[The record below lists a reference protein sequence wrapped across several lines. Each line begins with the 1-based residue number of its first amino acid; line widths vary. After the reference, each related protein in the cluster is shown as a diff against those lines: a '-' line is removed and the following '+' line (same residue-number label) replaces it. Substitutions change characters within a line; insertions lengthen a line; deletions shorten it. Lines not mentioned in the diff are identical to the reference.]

1 VGNSNASPMLHGKR
15 KEKGVRM
22 KILFLT
28 LVSLALCASGFAQ
41 TVGRETPVRK
51 PVEAFYAAFNHG
63 FEGASDF
70 ATEDWNHINPY
81 GGWTHGRKNV
91 LNEVREVHATF
102 LKGVSDTV
110 EEMSVRFATRDVAVV
125 TVTSLMSTFV
135 TPDGVKHENE
145 RHIRTFVVVKRGSRW
160 LVMQDQNTAIGGQR

>member
-1 VGNSNASPMLHGKR
+1 
-15 KEKGVRM
+15 VRM

-28 LVSLALCASGFAQ
+28 VLSLALCASGFAQ

-51 PVEAFYAAFNHG
+51 AVEAFYAAFNHG

-81 GGWTHGRKNV
+81 GGWTRGRKNV
-91 LNEVREVHATF
+91 LSEVREVHATF

-125 TVTSLMSTFV
+125 TVTSLMSTFA